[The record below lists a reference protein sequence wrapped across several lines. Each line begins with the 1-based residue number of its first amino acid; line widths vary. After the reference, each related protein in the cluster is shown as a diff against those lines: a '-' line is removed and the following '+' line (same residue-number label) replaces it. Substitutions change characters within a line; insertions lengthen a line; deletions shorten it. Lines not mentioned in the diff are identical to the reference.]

1 MQNRDRQITL
11 GVAALFTLA
20 QLLLLAHYGYTPYP
34 DAEGYVLLARQ
45 SLAQGS
51 LYPTLQQINHE
62 PFIWN
67 CGAINLVALS
77 LWLTHSITPLLLFY
91 AVLKGATAWLTTAVA
106 HRLFGRRT
114 ALLTLAFYVAY
125 PANYG
130 ECTSVL
136 SETPFVFLVMLA
148 FHQALR
154 HRPLA
159 AGTLL
164 ALAQWIRPFALVFLL
179 AWAVYA
185 WAHGRRRSIL
195 STCLSYAATL
205 LLIGGSCQLRT
216 GHFICQAQT
225 GWMALLQY
233 SVDHSTAPDTTLLS
247 TPDSLNAPQRN
258 DLWRSRTLQW
268 MARHPEEYL
277 TQMPRKLGETYA
289 SDNVNFCAFLP
300 DKATSPYL
308 YGPLSLRSL
317 WRDWPHLT
325 PVQALTVFNLLF
337 YATLLLLFLVAVARQ
352 PRRLLL
358 PAAVVLLGTLML
370 LVAGHGEARFHIPF
384 MPFVIMAI
392 TVGESTKGRKAKG

>member
-277 TQMPRKLGETYA
+277 TQMPRKLA
-289 SDNVNFCAFLP
+289 
-300 DKATSPYL
+300 
-308 YGPLSLRSL
+308 
-317 WRDWPHLT
+317 
-325 PVQALTVFNLLF
+325 
-337 YATLLLLFLVAVARQ
+337 
-352 PRRLLL
+352 
-358 PAAVVLLGTLML
+358 
-370 LVAGHGEARFHIPF
+370 
-384 MPFVIMAI
+384 
-392 TVGESTKGRKAKG
+392 